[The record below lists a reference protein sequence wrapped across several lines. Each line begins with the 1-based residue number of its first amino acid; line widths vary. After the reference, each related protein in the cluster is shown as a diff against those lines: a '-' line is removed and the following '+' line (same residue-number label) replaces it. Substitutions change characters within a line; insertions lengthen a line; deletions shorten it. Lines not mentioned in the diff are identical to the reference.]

1 MPIIKRPQFKK
12 SKILFGKNK
21 IINSE
26 NDIAE
31 EEDNQEELIQNMG
44 SNILINGT
52 HLYFHGDITGP
63 SCLRL
68 ISSINKIVSYTMLID
83 PINPYSIP
91 IYLHINTDGGE
102 VYKVLGVISHIK
114 TLKNKI
120 ITICE
125 GCVASAGVLLSLS
138 GSERW
143 IYSNAYMLVHEIR
156 SGVWGKYSECID
168 DMYNN
173 KKIMKDIKKYF
184 NKETHNKFPEDI
196 MEKILKRDILLKPKK
211 CLKYGLVD
219 KIIDV

>member
-1 MPIIKRPQFKK
+1 MPIIKHPNFKK
-12 SKILFGKNK
+12 NKFVFGRKKTN
-21 IINSE
+21 NEE
-26 NDIAE
+26 NEPVE
-31 EEDNQEELIQNMG
+31 EEGYVQNMG
-44 SNILINGT
+44 SDIMINGT
-52 HLYFHGDITGP
+52 HIYFHGDINGP

-68 ISSINKIVSYTMLID
+68 ISSINKVVSYTMSQD
-83 PINPYSIP
+83 PLNPFSIP

-125 GCVASAGVLLSLS
+125 GCVASAGVLLSLC
-138 GSERW
+138 GSEIW

-156 SGVWGKYSECID
+156 SSVWGKYSECID
-168 DMYNN
+168 VMYNN

-184 NKETHNKFPEDI
+184 NKETHNKLPEYI

-211 CLKYGLVD
+211 CLKYGLVTN
-219 KIIDV
+219 IENSR